1 MYQTAS
7 NEQLIS
13 LPLTYELCMSAKYLD
28 QYVIWTKLVA
38 NIII

>member
-1 MYQTAS
+1 M
-7 NEQLIS
+7 NNWFRFFEV